1 VGAIE
6 ASGDEQ
12 PSQPV
17 LEASPLMAKP
27 EYLSVR
33 NFAHFQHYRDRAPLW
48 IKLYNSVMDDEAF
61 IALSDAAR
69 GQLIMIWLLASRR
82 DNKIPNDAR
91 VVARAIQ
98 SSGRVD
104 LERFVSA
111 GFLVPYQSAIDALAG
126 SGQDASKS
134 LADAERPA
142 SPHARPRARGEGETE
157 LEGEIEEQNAVVRGS
172 APDAEVAFRT
182 AMGEHI
188 TPVLEFLAHRPANAR
203 VNWFPEL
210 LKIIG
215 PATGV
220 LPEDLAGACSDAQ
233 LVDPPA
239 TTPVAVRAFARRRML
254 ERLRTSIP
262 VPATRTSTTPAAID
276 AVAEDEAAWSSAL
289 EVVAQLRR
297 GAITSEQFA
306 ALPHPLRH
314 AIRAVGGWRVIH
326 EAKAGSLPFLRRD
339 FLSSYHAAE
348 ANTPAEAAP

>member
-1 VGAIE
+1 
-6 ASGDEQ
+6 
-12 PSQPV
+12 
-17 LEASPLMAKP
+17 
-27 EYLSVR
+27 
-33 NFAHFQHYRDRAPLW
+33 
-48 IKLYNSVMDDEAF
+48 MDDEAF

-69 GQLIMIWLLASRR
+69 GQLVLIWLLASRR

-91 VVARAIQ
+91 AVARAIQ
-98 SSGRVD
+98 ASGRVD

-111 GFLVPYQSAIDALAG
+111 GFLVPYQSASDVLARSANG
-126 SGQDASKS
+126 DSNL
-134 LADAERPA
+134 LAKPEQGA
-142 SPHARPRARGEGETE
+142 SPHARPRARGEGEAE
-157 LEGEIEEQNAVVRGS
+157 IEGETEEQNAAVRGS

-215 PATGV
+215 PSTGV

-239 TTPVAVRAFARRRML
+239 TTPVAVRAFARRRKV
-254 ERLRTSIP
+254 ERLRASIP
-262 VPATRTSTTPAAID
+262 EPAQRTANAAAPID

-297 GAITSEQFA
+297 NAMTSEEFG
-306 ALPHPLRH
+306 ALPYPLRH

-326 EAKAGSLPFLRRD
+326 EAKSGSLPFLRRD
-339 FLSSYHAAE
+339 FLSSYRAAE